1 MEVCSQYF
9 VWMTLHL
16 LMNHLRGALVH
27 LTRVPHRG
35 GAVNVE
41 EMKPDWETA
50 GRRGHISA
58 E

>member
-1 MEVCSQYF
+1 
-9 VWMTLHL
+9 MTLHL

-27 LTRVPHRG
+27 LTGVPRRG